1 MKTFK
6 FKFTAV
12 AAIAAVLL
20 SFALSLTGCP
30 PEEEGEDPG
39 KTDPDKPK
47 TGENFK
53 IEGKYHF
60 INDTTKVVYNWEFT
74 DKSFEIVW
82 KQSNSDRKTS
92 GTYTVSGNDVT
103 LQLADTMGQKLPAEV
118 YAASKSGDKVTL
130 TLKEGTTSMVLASFS
145 MAGKTITLTVGEGEV
160 KPEEFTALHM
170 GTTWTYIIEGEGN
183 NRTITLTDCELTGE
197 SLPWVTESDSYYQN
211 IGSFDGHFYTLTL
224 PSTLANLPVTAIN
237 NEAIWSSNNFYNIW
251 AQSVIIPDSIKRI
264 GNPGADTNKPYWGS
278 AAKITIGASVDIQ
291 TVIGRDGT
299 SNGGSTFNSCYNPNG
314 RQKGVYYC
322 KYNIPLS
329 GGAMIPY
336 WEKAN

>member
-6 FKFTAV
+6 FSFTAV

-30 PEEEGEDPG
+30 PGEEGEDPG

-74 DKSFEIVW
+74 DKTFEIVW
-82 KQSNSDRKTS
+82 KQSNLDRNKK
-92 GTYTVSGNDVT
+92 GTYSVSGDDVS
-103 LQLADTMGQKLPAEV
+103 LKLDAEAGVSFPQEV
-118 YAASKSGDKVTL
+118 YTASKTGDKVTL
-130 TLKEGTTSMVLASFS
+130 TLKDASAQVSMLSSGVYLINS
-145 MAGKTITLTVGEGEV
+145 KTLTLTVGEGEV

-183 NRTITLTDCELTGE
+183 SRTITLTDCELTWE
-197 SLPWVTESDSYYQN
+197 SLPQVAAPSELSWVGN
-211 IGSFDGHFYTLTL
+211 VLYTLTL

-237 NEAIWSSNNFYNIW
+237 NKTIASSFNFDNGAI
-251 AQSVIIPDSIKRI
+251 ATQSIIIPDSIKRI
-264 GNPGADTNKPYWGS
+264 GNPEANTNTYYWGYTV
-278 AAKITIGASVDIQ
+278 KITIGAGVDIQ
-291 TVIGRDGT
+291 AVL
-299 SNGGSTFNSCYNPNG
+299 GSGNRRSLFNSYYNSNG
-314 RQKGVYYC
+314 RQKGVYC
-322 KYNIPLS
+322 LLS
-329 GGAMIPY
+329 GDRNGSFLS

>member
-1 MKTFK
+1 MKTLK

-30 PEEEGEDPG
+30 PGEVEGEDPD
-39 KTDPDKPK
+39 KPNPDKPK

-103 LQLADTMGQKLPAEV
+103 LQLADVMGQKPPAEV

-145 MAGKTITLTVGEGEV
+145 MAGKTITLTEGVGEV

-170 GTTWTYIIEGEGN
+170 GTTWTYIIEGGGS
-183 NRTITLTDCELTGE
+183 NRTVTLTDCE
-197 SLPWVTESDSYYQN
+197 VTYDSFPLVAEPDTYYSYKN
-211 IGSFDGHFYTLTL
+211 DGQGLQTLTL

-237 NEAIWSSNNFYNIW
+237 NEAILSSGYISSTTY
-251 AQSVIIPDSIKRI
+251 AESVIIPDSIRRI
-264 GNPGADTNKPYWGS
+264 GNEGADANKYYWS
-278 AAKITIGASVDIQ
+278 TYKITIGANVDIQ
-291 TVIGRDGT
+291 TIIGIYGDAI
-299 SNGGSTFNSCYNPNG
+299 FNSCYNSNG
-314 RQKGVYYC
+314 KQKSVYYC
-322 KYNIPLS
+322 KSNPPAS
-329 GGAMIPY
+329 GEGATIPY
-336 WEKAN
+336 WTKAN

>member
-1 MKTFK
+1 MKTSK
-6 FKFTAV
+6 ISFTAV

-30 PEEEGEDPG
+30 PGEEGEDPN

-92 GTYTVSGNDVT
+92 GTYAVSGNDVT
-103 LQLADTMGQKLPAEV
+103 LQLADVMGQKPPAEV

-183 NRTITLTDCELTGE
+183 SRTITLTDCELTWE
-197 SLPWVTESDSYYQN
+197 SLPQVAAPSELSWVGN
-211 IGSFDGHFYTLTL
+211 VLYTLTL

-237 NEAIWSSNNFYNIW
+237 NKTIASSFNFDNGAI
-251 AQSVIIPDSIKRI
+251 ATQSIIIPDSIKRI
-264 GNPGADTNKPYWGS
+264 GNPEANTNTYYWGYTV
-278 AAKITIGASVDIQ
+278 KITIGAGVDIQ
-291 TVIGRDGT
+291 AVL
-299 SNGGSTFNSCYNPNG
+299 GSGNRRSLFNSYYNSNG
-314 RQKGVYYC
+314 RQKGVYC
-322 KYNIPLS
+322 LLS
-329 GGAMIPY
+329 GDRNGSFLS

>member
-6 FKFTAV
+6 FRFTAV

-20 SFALSLTGCP
+20 SFALSLTGCL
-30 PEEEGEDPG
+30 PEEPEGEDPG
-39 KTDPDKPK
+39 KTDPNKSK

-74 DKSFEIVW
+74 DKS
-82 KQSNSDRKTS
+82 S

-103 LQLADTMGQKLPAEV
+103 LQLADVMGQKPPAEV

-145 MAGKTITLTVGEGEV
+145 MAGKTITLTVGEAES

-183 NRTITLTDCELTGE
+183 SRTITLTDCELTE
-197 SLPWVTESDSYYQN
+197 DSLEWKEESDSYFSYSQTGN
-211 IGSFDGHFYTLTL
+211 TYNGHLYTLTL
-224 PSTLANLPVTAIN
+224 PSTFEGLPVTAIN
-237 NEAIWSSNNFYNIW
+237 NEAMWSSTGWIIGGRST
-251 AQSVIIPDSIKRI
+251 QSVIIPDSIKRI
-264 GNPGADTNKPYWGS
+264 GNSGADTNKFYWGG
-278 AAKITIGASVDIQ
+278 AHKITIGANVDIQ
-291 TVIGRDGT
+291 TVIGFDNT
-299 SNGGSTFNSCYNPNG
+299 HNAIYGGNTFNSCYNSLG
-314 RQKGVYYC
+314 KQKDVYYC
-322 KYNIPLS
+322 KWIVELGVDS
-329 GGAMIPY
+329 TFI
-336 WEKAN
+336 WREAN

>member
-6 FKFTAV
+6 TRFTAV

-30 PEEEGEDPG
+30 PGEEGEDPN
-39 KTDPDKPK
+39 KPDPDKPE

-53 IEGKYHF
+53 IEGKYHH

-103 LQLADTMGQKLPAEV
+103 LQLAAVMGQKPPAEV
-118 YAASKSGDKVTL
+118 YAASKSGGKVTL

-145 MAGKTITLTVGEGEV
+145 MAGKTITLTEGEGEV
-160 KPEEFTALHM
+160 KPEEFTADYM
-170 GTTWTYIIEGEGN
+170 GSTWTYIIEGEGS
-183 NRTITLTDCELTGE
+183 NRTITLTDCEVSSFPLVAEPDTYY
-197 SLPWVTESDSYYQN
+197 SYKN
-211 IGSFDGHFYTLTL
+211 DGYLYTLTL

-237 NEAIWSSNNFYNIW
+237 NEAILSSGNTNNWY
-251 AQSVIIPDSIKRI
+251 AESVIIPDSIRRI
-264 GNPGADTNKPYWGS
+264 GNEGADANKYYWGGVL
-278 AAKITIGASVDIQ
+278 KITIEANVDIQ
-291 TVIGRDGT
+291 TIIGNYDLQ
-299 SNGGSTFNSCYNPNG
+299 NNGSTFNSYYNSNG
-314 RQKGVYYC
+314 KQKSVYYC
-322 KYNIPLS
+322 KFNLPV
-329 GGAMIPY
+329 GGGLMIPY
-336 WEKAN
+336 WTKAN